1 MWRASASMEFW
12 TSSATALRG
21 SDCERASQRI
31 RSKGSAGRSTKVRAD
46 VFGTGGSVARMP
58 IVSRVDDAVRPVPGQ
73 VVRWLDMPHL
83 PHAWECGYLFEVRSR
98 TLLCGD
104 LFTQPGDGARP
115 LVTST
120 QSDLNPRPVFQSQ
133 ARDPAE
139 LALVVRNEN
148 QLLPE
153 RLRRDQCVE
162 RTDGFARAL
171 QLCAQVCI
179 RRGIARGE
187 LEDGQRPEEILHEA
201 HRLQGRRALC
211 RARAQ
216 LRLRDDADRD
226 VRAAPREHPLQHR
239 RVLLQY
245 VDAGIRIE
253 QVLQSNLSRSSGSPC
268 GGLVKSS
275 GAPAKE
281 STYPSG
287 HSSAGSRTMAS
298 PSRRT
303 STVSVSKRNSF
314 GRRTAWLRP
323 VQNTLARRL
332 FFDMICTNDTYHTTP
347 WVKRGPVIGSS
358 LGVPLAH
365 APLTTPPSGEQ
376 IPAGRR
382 AAGPDSV
389 RQSPSLH
396 RPARRS

>member
-1 MWRASASMEFW
+1 MLHAVECRKKRGGVW
-12 TSSATALRG
+12 ALRH
-21 SDCERASQRI
+21 SAALASNPACWQRLVRSADCPPEAGMGATHVEEVADGIYRI
-31 RSKGSAGRSTKVRAD
+31 NTAVEIPDGAFSFNQYLIADDEPLLFHSGPRRLFPSVRDA
-46 VFGTGGSVARMP
+46 VARVVP
-58 IVSRVDDAVRPVPGQ
+58 LERLRFVGFSHYESDECGALNDFLAAAPRAEPVCGRINALVNGDSFDRPARALADGEELPLGRHRVR
-73 VVRWLDMPHL
+73 RLDMPHL

-216 LRLRDDADRD
+216 LRLRANADRD

-239 RVLLQY
+239 RVLLQC

-253 QVLQSNLSRSSGSPC
+253 QVLQSSFSRSSGSPC

-275 GAPAKE
+275 GAPAKVRA
-281 STYPSG
+281 SAYPSG
-287 HSSAGSRTMAS
+287 
-298 PSRRT
+298 
-303 STVSVSKRNSF
+303 
-314 GRRTAWLRP
+314 
-323 VQNTLARRL
+323 
-332 FFDMICTNDTYHTTP
+332 
-347 WVKRGPVIGSS
+347 
-358 LGVPLAH
+358 
-365 APLTTPPSGEQ
+365 TPP
-376 IPAGRR
+376 
-382 AAGPDSV
+382 
-389 RQSPSLH
+389 
-396 RPARRS
+396 

>member
-1 MWRASASMEFW
+1 
-12 TSSATALRG
+12 
-21 SDCERASQRI
+21 
-31 RSKGSAGRSTKVRAD
+31 
-46 VFGTGGSVARMP
+46 
-58 IVSRVDDAVRPVPGQ
+58 
-73 VVRWLDMPHL
+73 MPHL

-133 ARDPAE
+133 ARDPAK

-162 RTDGFARAL
+162 RTDGFACAL

-187 LEDGQRPEEILHEA
+187 LEDGQRPEEILPRGA
-201 HRLQGRRALC
+201 SSSRGGR
-211 RARAQ
+211 
-216 LRLRDDADRD
+216 DRF
-226 VRAAPREHPLQHR
+226 E
-239 RVLLQY
+239 
-245 VDAGIRIE
+245 
-253 QVLQSNLSRSSGSPC
+253 
-268 GGLVKSS
+268 
-275 GAPAKE
+275 
-281 STYPSG
+281 PS
-287 HSSAGSRTMAS
+287 A
-298 PSRRT
+298 
-303 STVSVSKRNSF
+303 
-314 GRRTAWLRP
+314 
-323 VQNTLARRL
+323 
-332 FFDMICTNDTYHTTP
+332 
-347 WVKRGPVIGSS
+347 
-358 LGVPLAH
+358 VPLAH

-376 IPAGRR
+376 IPPGRR
-382 AAGPDSV
+382 AAWPDSV